1 VPFELRIALRYLFAA
16 RRQLFISV
24 ISTISTLGV
33 VVGVMI
39 LLVALAI
46 LTGMQGELRSR
57 ILGASSHL
65 SIYKGGGEPFG
76 DYRDVIAKLG
86 GIDGVVGAAPVLYG
100 KALVSSATG
109 SGLVTLKGI
118 EPELEANVTEFAQK
132 MMVGELMR
140 LSEPEKPD
148 GNVGNVGNVSGEEL
162 RRELP
167 PVIVGEE
174 LAMTLGVFIGDV
186 VKVTS
191 PEGHLTPFGMLPR
204 TRSFRV
210 VGIFA
215 LGLYNFD
222 NSWALLHLP
231 DAQRLLGVG
240 DEAMYVETKVFDI
253 FDVERIEIEV
263 MKAIGGD
270 YGSMNWKE
278 TNRSLFSAFWIEKVV
293 TTIFISFIVGVAALN
308 IVASQIMIVMNK
320 TRDIAILRSMGASA
334 KSIMRIFMLQ
344 GAIIGVA
351 GTAVGAFLGV
361 SISWVLDHYR
371 LIAIPEDVYQVAW
384 VPFKLLPWDF
394 LLVVIAAPL
403 ICFAATLYPARRA
416 ARLVITEALRFE

>member
-1 VPFELRIALRYLFAA
+1 M
-16 RRQLFISV
+16 
-24 ISTISTLGV
+24 G
-33 VVGVMI
+33 
-39 LLVALAI
+39 
-46 LTGMQGELRSR
+46 SR
-57 ILGASSHL
+57 G
-65 SIYKGGGEPFG
+65 PP
-76 DYRDVIAKLG
+76 
-86 GIDGVVGAAPVLYG
+86 PVLYG

-118 EPELEANVTEFAQK
+118 EPELEATVTEFAQK
-132 MMVGELMR
+132 MMVGDLMG
-140 LSEPEKPD
+140 LSESELGGNASPD
-148 GNVGNVGNVSGEEL
+148 SNEA
-162 RRELP
+162 P
-167 PVIVGEE
+167 PNERPSIVVGEE
-174 LAMTLGVFIGDV
+174 LALTLGVFIGDT

-191 PEGHLTPFGMLPR
+191 PEGHLSPFGMLPR

-210 VGIFA
+210 VGIFQ

-253 FDVERIEIEV
+253 FDVERIEIDV
-263 MKAIGGD
+263 MKAIGGE

-278 TNRSLFSAFWIEKVV
+278 TNRSLFSAFWLEKVV

-334 KSIMRIFMLQ
+334 RSVMRIFMLQ

-351 GTAVGAFLGV
+351 GTAVGAALGV
-361 SISWVLDHYR
+361 LVSWVFDHYR
-371 LIAIPEDVYQVAW
+371 LISIPEDVYQVAW
-384 VPFKLLPWDF
+384 VPFKLLPSDL

-416 ARLVITEALRFE
+416 AQLVITDALRFE

>member
-1 VPFELRIALRYLFAA
+1 MPFELRIALRYLFAA

-33 VVGVMI
+33 IVGVMI

-57 ILGASSHL
+57 ILGAASHL
-65 SIYKGGGEPFG
+65 SIYKQGGEAFG

-86 GIDGVVGAAPVLYG
+86 GIDGIEGAAPVLYG
-100 KALVSSATG
+100 KALVSSVTG

-118 EPELEANVTEFAQK
+118 EPELEATVTEFAQK

-140 LSEPEKPD
+140 LSESEKPAVND
-148 GNVGNVGNVSGEEL
+148 SNVGNVSYEEL
-162 RRELP
+162 RGELP

-174 LAMTLGVFIGDV
+174 LALTLGVFIGDV
-186 VKVTS
+186 MKVTS

-210 VGIFA
+210 VGIFQ

-253 FDVERIEIEV
+253 FDVERIETEV
-263 MKAIGGD
+263 MKALGGD

-344 GAIIGVA
+344 GGIIGVA
-351 GTAVGAFLGV
+351 GTAVGAALGV
-361 SISWVLDHYR
+361 TISWVLDHYR

-384 VPFKLLPWDF
+384 VPFKLLPADF

-416 ARLVITEALRFE
+416 AQLVITEALRFE

>member
-1 VPFELRIALRYLFAA
+1 VSFELRIALRYLVAQ

-33 VVGVMI
+33 IVGVMI
-39 LLVALAI
+39 LLIALAI
-46 LTGMQGELRSR
+46 LTGFQGELRSR
-57 ILGASSHL
+57 ILGAASHL
-65 SIYKGGGEPFG
+65 SIYKGGGAAFD

-86 GIDGVVGAAPVLYG
+86 GIDGIDGAAPVLYG

-118 EPELEANVTEFAQK
+118 EPMQEATVTEFGQK
-132 MMVGELMR
+132 MMVGGLMR
-140 LSEPEKPD
+140 LVEPKDDESELEQAQP
-148 GNVGNVGNVSGEEL
+148 GIV
-162 RRELP
+162 
-167 PVIVGEE
+167 VGEE

-186 VKVTS
+186 VKVTT
-191 PEGHLTPFGMLPR
+191 PEGHLTPFGMIPR

-210 VGIFA
+210 VGIFR

-240 DEAMYVETKVFDI
+240 DEAMYVETKVRDLFA
-253 FDVERIEIEV
+253 VEEIEIEA
-263 MKAIGGD
+263 MKALGSD

-278 TNRSLFSAFWIEKVV
+278 TNASLFSAFWLEKMV

-344 GAIIGVA
+344 GSIIGVV
-351 GTAVGAFLGV
+351 GTLIGAALGV
-361 SISWVLDHYR
+361 TISWVLDHYR
-371 LIAIPEDVYQVAW
+371 LVTIPEDVYQVAW
-384 VPFKLLPWDF
+384 VPFKLLPVDF
-394 LLVVIAAPL
+394 LLVVLAAPL
-403 ICFAATLYPARRA
+403 ICFLATLYPARRA
-416 ARLVITEALRFE
+416 AKLVITEALRFE

>member
-1 VPFELRIALRYLFAA
+1 
-16 RRQLFISV
+16 
-24 ISTISTLGV
+24 
-33 VVGVMI
+33 
-39 LLVALAI
+39 
-46 LTGMQGELRSR
+46 
-57 ILGASSHL
+57 
-65 SIYKGGGEPFG
+65 
-76 DYRDVIAKLG
+76 
-86 GIDGVVGAAPVLYG
+86 
-100 KALVSSATG
+100 
-109 SGLVTLKGI
+109 
-118 EPELEANVTEFAQK
+118 
-132 MMVGELMR
+132 
-140 LSEPEKPD
+140 
-148 GNVGNVGNVSGEEL
+148 
-162 RRELP
+162 
-167 PVIVGEE
+167 
-174 LAMTLGVFIGDV
+174 
-186 VKVTS
+186 
-191 PEGHLTPFGMLPR
+191 
-204 TRSFRV
+204 
-210 VGIFA
+210 VGIFQ

-263 MKAIGGD
+263 MKALGGD

-344 GAIIGVA
+344 GGIIGVA
-351 GTAVGAFLGV
+351 GTAVGAALGV
-361 SISWVLDHYR
+361 TISWVLDHYR

-384 VPFKLLPWDF
+384 VPFKLLPADF

-416 ARLVITEALRFE
+416 AQLVITEALRFE

>member
-1 VPFELRIALRYLFAA
+1 MSFELRIALRYLVAQ

-33 VVGVMI
+33 IVGVMI
-39 LLVALAI
+39 LLIALAI
-46 LTGMQGELRSR
+46 LTGFQGELRSR
-57 ILGASSHL
+57 ILGAASHL
-65 SIYKGGGEPFG
+65 SIYKGGGAPFD

-86 GIDGVVGAAPVLYG
+86 GIDGIVGAAPVFYG

-118 EPELEANVTEFAQK
+118 EPMQEATVTEFGQK
-132 MMVGELMR
+132 MMVGGLMR
-140 LSEPEKPD
+140 LVEPKDDDAAPESARP
-148 GNVGNVGNVSGEEL
+148 GLV
-162 RRELP
+162 
-167 PVIVGEE
+167 VGEE

-186 VKVTS
+186 VKVTT
-191 PEGHLTPFGMLPR
+191 PEGHLTPFGMIPR

-210 VGIFA
+210 VGIFR

-231 DAQRLLGVG
+231 EAQRLLGVG
-240 DEAMYVETKVFDI
+240 DEAMYVETKVRDLFGVD
-253 FDVERIEIEV
+253 EIEIDA
-263 MKAIGGD
+263 MKALGSD

-278 TNRSLFSAFWIEKVV
+278 TNASLFSAFWLEKMV

-334 KSIMRIFMLQ
+334 KSIMHIFMLQ
-344 GAIIGVA
+344 GSIIGVV
-351 GTAVGAFLGV
+351 GTLIGATLGV
-361 SISWVLDHYR
+361 TISWVLDHYR
-371 LIAIPEDVYQVAW
+371 LVTIPEDVYQVAW
-384 VPFKLLPWDF
+384 VPFKLLPMDF
-394 LLVVIAAPL
+394 LLVVLAAPL
-403 ICFAATLYPARRA
+403 ICFLATLYPARRA
-416 ARLVITEALRFE
+416 AKLVITEALRFE

>member
-1 VPFELRIALRYLFAA
+1 MPFELTIALRYLFAQ

-39 LLVALAI
+39 LLIALAI
-46 LTGMQGELRSR
+46 MTGFQGELRSR
-57 ILGASSHL
+57 ILGAASHL
-65 SIYKGGGEPFG
+65 SIYKGGGEAFG
-76 DYRDVIAKLG
+76 DYRAVIAKLG
-86 GIDGVVGAAPVLYG
+86 GIDGIEGAAPVLYG

-109 SGLVTLKGI
+109 SALVTLKGI
-118 EPELEANVTEFAQK
+118 EPELEATVTEFGEK
-132 MMVGELMR
+132 MMVGDLMR
-140 LSEPEKPD
+140 LSEPK
-148 GNVGNVGNVSGEEL
+148 NVSGEEL
-162 RRELP
+162 GSELP

-174 LAMTLGVFIGDV
+174 LAMTLGVFIGDIL
-186 VKVTS
+186 KVTS
-191 PEGHLTPFGMLPR
+191 PEGHLSPFGMLPR

-210 VGIFA
+210 AGIFQ

-240 DEAMYVETKVFDI
+240 DEAMYVESKVTDLFE
-253 FDVERIEIEV
+253 VERVEIDV
-263 MKAIGGD
+263 MKAIGDD

-278 TNRSLFSAFWIEKVV
+278 TNRSLFSAFWLEKVV

-334 KSIMRIFMLQ
+334 KSIMHIFMLQ

-351 GTAVGAFLGV
+351 GTAVGAALGV
-361 SISWVLDHYR
+361 LVSWVLDHYR
-371 LIAIPEDVYQVAW
+371 LISIPEDVYQVAW
-384 VPFKLLPWDF
+384 VPFKLLPSDF
-394 LLVVIAAPL
+394 ILVVIAAPL

-416 ARLVITEALRFE
+416 AKLVITEALRFE